1 VLIVPAAGEV
11 TVGGWVQSP
20 GAYKIS
26 RGMTVLSAVSAAGG
40 ALFSYSAAILRTAP
54 DGERTRIPMDIS
66 KVQRGEQ
73 PDIPVQ
79 SGDVVM
85 VDRST
90 AGAVPYALYEVFT
103 KFGAGMAFPIP

>member
-1 VLIVPAAGEV
+1 V
-11 TVGGWVQSP
+11 
-20 GAYKIS
+20 
-26 RGMTVLSAVSAAGG
+26 
-40 ALFSYSAAILRTAP
+40 
-54 DGERTRIPMDIS
+54 DIS

-103 KFGAGMAFPIP
+103 KFGAGLAFPIP